1 MYVEINGLSGKEDT
15 TLPLYHSSRQ
25 EHASIQTTSTNK
37 TEQQEGCVR
46 VNKTTGISPP
56 WNALGAKPKTK
67 SGQATGRTQRP
78 EICDA
83 TGWPALPSSSTPV
96 QRKAQPWITAKGKRS
111 NKTPKKLTV
120 QLQNRFAPLLQDPR
134 SDHLDNPPHP
144 QRGVRSEN
152 STEDR
157 KLRGKL
163 TGPQTLI
170 VGDLAIKDVRRMCSN
185 NTKVLYF
192 PKDMVSDTTDKILS
206 IVAENPTVK
215 NLVLHTGANDIV
227 KQQSEILKKDFNNLL
242 NTVRSLNAE
251 VFISGPLP
259 PVRGGTEKFSRLLA
273 LNTWLS
279 TACDVHSVHFI
290 DNFNH
295 FWDRRHLFKGDG
307 LSLNKSGVVVTDVA
321 LSDHYC
327 VFFKTI

>member
-15 TLPLYHSSRQ
+15 TLPLYHRSRQ
-25 EHASIQTTSTNK
+25 EHASIQITSTNK
-37 TEQQEGCVR
+37 TKQQEGCVR

-96 QRKAQPWITAKGKRS
+96 QTKAQPWITAKGKRS

-120 QLQNRFAPLLQDPR
+120 QLQNRFAPLLQDPGSS

-170 VGDLAIKDVRRMCSN
+170 VGDLAIKDVRRMCIN
-185 NTKVLYF
+185 RKPNCEKPRT
-192 PKDMVSDTTDKILS
+192 
-206 IVAENPTVK
+206 
-215 NLVLHTGANDIV
+215 
-227 KQQSEILKKDFNNLL
+227 
-242 NTVRSLNAE
+242 R
-251 VFISGPLP
+251 
-259 PVRGGTEKFSRLLA
+259 GTEKFSRLLA

-279 TACDVHSVHFI
+279 TACDVYSVHFI

-295 FWDRRHLFKGDG
+295 FWDRSHLFKGDG
-307 LSLNKSGVVVTDVA
+307 LSLNKSGVKAFTSN
-321 LSDHYC
+321 L
-327 VFFKTI
+327 FFFLRHTPSTSRHCL